1 MVSILMLNILNE
13 LGVCSVSEGTRRALA
28 GCIVV
33 TLALMDH
40 AVFFFCCAF
49 MLSWPPDTIR
59 SWRWSKPRA
68 VASAPDLITAA
79 YYLV

>member
-40 AVFFFCCAF
+40 AVFFLLCVH
-49 MLSWPPDTIR
+49 
-59 SWRWSKPRA
+59 A
-68 VASAPDLITAA
+68 VMAA
-79 YYLV
+79 